1 MEVKGSQGHIYQLR
15 PDVSNS
21 SPRKMWGS
29 SAQEQN
35 LATVVQF
42 VGFSVDLISKS
53 HEAYRSGSTT
63 DGLELEHVVKDLMD
77 LNERLQTPNLVPADA
92 LGKDDQVPL

>member
-1 MEVKGSQGHIYQLR
+1 MLD
-15 PDVSNS
+15 PLTAVS
-21 SPRKMWGS
+21 
-29 SAQEQN
+29 
-35 LATVVQF
+35 LAGTVVQF

-92 LGKDDQVPL
+92 LGKDDQVIA